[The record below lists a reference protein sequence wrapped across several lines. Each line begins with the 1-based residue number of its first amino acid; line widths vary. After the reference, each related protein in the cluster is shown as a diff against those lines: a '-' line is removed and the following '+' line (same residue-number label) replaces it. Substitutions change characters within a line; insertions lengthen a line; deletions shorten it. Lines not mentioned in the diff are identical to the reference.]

1 MTDESLTK
9 LEKQLTDMKRSIT
22 DLAWVMVL
30 LTGIIILS
38 LQDAPM
44 LSTESIF
51 PAFFGASRDEQGVG
65 GTVTSLNTVLSLRLR
80 RHGRLRPFHT
90 VVTEKGT

>member
-9 LEKQLTDMKRSIT
+9 LEKQLTDMNRSIT

-51 PAFFGASRDEQGVG
+51 PAFLVLLGTSREWVAQLLLLILSSLLGFAGMVG
-65 GTVTSLNTVLSLRLR
+65 YA
-80 RHGRLRPFHT
+80 HFIQ
-90 VVTEKGT
+90 